1 MEFETTNIV
10 VNRLLEYAAVFA
22 CGLLIGT
29 LSVISFKSMLLK
41 GPVEIRSETIDT
53 HITNNISTNSSLLP
67 PKPDHVP
74 RHIAVIMDGN
84 RRYGRKTHGDPL
96 RGHWVGGQTLVDF
109 VQWCMEDGVEILT
122 VYAFS
127 SENWNRDAT
136 EIDTLMS
143 IFSKY
148 SETLLK
154 EATEKNVKVKIL
166 STGWCFVRLLL
177 IYLSS
182 YINCVANNNKMYYFR
197 FPKTSIEHA
206 RNYTQT
212 GIINRT
218 LYRF

>member
-1 MEFETTNIV
+1 MDFELESNIV

-29 LSVISFKSMLLK
+29 LSVISFNYMVFK
-41 GPVEIRSETIDT
+41 GPIEICTKTSDT
-53 HITNNISTNSSLLP
+53 HIAKNISKTTNKNNNPSLILLP
-67 PKPDHVP
+67 PKPDRVP

-127 SENWNRDAT
+127 SENWNRDAI

-148 SETLLK
+148 SDTLLK

-166 STGWCFVRLLL
+166 STGWYC
-177 IYLSS
+177 
-182 YINCVANNNKMYYFR
+182 
-197 FPKTSIEHA
+197 
-206 RNYTQT
+206 
-212 GIINRT
+212 
-218 LYRF
+218 